1 MSLYSNV
8 SIGADYLLLSIVIEN
23 RFEELL
29 TSSPTPL
36 NEDSRYRFHFLNVF
50 PRDCLAIYYYSL
62 GFPVS
67 HISMTPVSMQE
78 KFFMALALGLPSIF
92 RSDTKFLSNNF
103 IKTGIRQV
111 PPIIIALSGFT
122 ISHTKI

>member
-1 MSLYSNV
+1 MSLSSNV

-50 PRDCLAIYYYSL
+50 PRDYLAIYYSL

-67 HISMTPVSMQE
+67 HISMTPARTQE
-78 KFFMALALGLPSIF
+78 KFFMALAL
-92 RSDTKFLSNNF
+92 
-103 IKTGIRQV
+103 
-111 PPIIIALSGFT
+111 
-122 ISHTKI
+122 